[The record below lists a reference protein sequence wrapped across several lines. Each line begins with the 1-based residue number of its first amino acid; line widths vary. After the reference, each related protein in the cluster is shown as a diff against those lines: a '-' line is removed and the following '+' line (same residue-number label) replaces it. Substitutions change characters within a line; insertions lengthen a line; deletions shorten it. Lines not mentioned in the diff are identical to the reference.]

1 MRRWLVQPVAWSLLG
16 ALLLALLPAAGC
28 RTTPE
33 QRPAPEPLAP
43 GEEPPGTWHEVQAGD
58 TLWSLSRR
66 HGLTPDEVAEV
77 NGIQTSD
84 TLFPGQLLFLPGAT
98 EARPRDDEGE
108 SKVGEARRAAEQ
120 APPSLAGSV
129 TLAWPLDEGVLLR
142 DYSSQGPVPYEG
154 LMLAAP
160 SGTAVRAAADGEVL
174 HVGSEGAYGTMVLLR
189 HAGDLVTI
197 YAHVEDVQVKAGER
211 VRRGQAIASVGKSGR
226 AESPQLHFQVRS
238 GRTPVDPLTVLP
250 PP

>member
-1 MRRWLVQPVAWSLLG
+1 MTRALRSLVGVGLVVALSLV
-16 ALLLALLPAAGC
+16 AGC
-28 RTTPE
+28 RTTDE
-33 QRPAPEPLAP
+33 KRAAPEPLAP
-43 GEEPPGTWHEVQAGD
+43 GEEPPGTWYEVRRGD

-84 TLFPGQLLFLPGAT
+84 TLVPGQLLFLPGAS
-98 EARPRDDEGE
+98 EAPLHEQPSDG
-108 SKVGEARRAAEQ
+108 GAGRAARET
-120 APPSLAGSV
+120 PPALAGSAS
-129 TLAWPLDEGVLLR
+129 LAWPLDGGVLLR
-142 DYSSQGPVPYEG
+142 DYSNEGPVPYEG

-160 SGTAVRAAADGEVL
+160 SGTPVLAAADGEVL
-174 HVGSEGAYGTMVLLR
+174 HVGSEGAYGTMVLVR

-197 YAHVEDVQVKAGER
+197 YAHVDDVKVRAGER
-211 VRRGQAIASVGKSGR
+211 VRRGQAIASVGTSGR
-226 AESPQLHFQVRS
+226 TESPQLHFQVRS